1 MEKDLHKNVVND
13 AAIAHTYGMSD
24 ELRDSGLL
32 STISGLSSQ
41 DKACLIRFIHET
53 ENPNLDN
60 FEEIHDDM
68 QPYTMEELNARIDE
82 TEAEIDRGEG
92 KSFEEMMNGFRE
104 QLLWLK

>member
-1 MEKDLHKNVVND
+1 MEKDLHKNVVN
-13 AAIAHTYGMSD
+13 G
-24 ELRDSGLL
+24 
-32 STISGLSSQ
+32 
-41 DKACLIRFIHET
+41 FIHET
-53 ENPNLDN
+53 ENPNLDI
-60 FEEIHDDM
+60 FEEINDDM